1 MKHTTFLTALLSLGL
16 LCGVNSSHAAQPQ
29 EKPAY
34 LDASRPIEES
44 VEDSLSG
51 MSLEE

>member
-29 EKPAY
+29 EKPAVR
-34 LDASRPIEES
+34 LMSVSRMPYPA
-44 VEDSLSG
+44 
-51 MSLEE
+51 